1 MAWADGL
8 VGSSLTPYRIKSIV
22 PFDGSRGCSS
32 IYKEG
37 YGPVYGPGGEWSL
50 MM

>member
-32 IYKEG
+32 IRKG
-37 YGPVYGPGGEWSL
+37 MGLFMGLVGNGR
-50 MM
+50 

>member
-22 PFDGSRGCSS
+22 PFLLMV
-32 IYKEG
+32 
-37 YGPVYGPGGEWSL
+37 PVDVAV
-50 MM
+50 